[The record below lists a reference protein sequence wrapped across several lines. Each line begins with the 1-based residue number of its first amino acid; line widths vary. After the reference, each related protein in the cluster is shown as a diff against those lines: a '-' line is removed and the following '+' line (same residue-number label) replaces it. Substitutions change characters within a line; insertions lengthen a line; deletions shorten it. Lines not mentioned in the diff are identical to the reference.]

1 MKEMDPYAEEQELL
15 LALEKREVKAFLR
28 LFKDYND
35 DLMIFAYSQLNNQ
48 KKAEE
53 TVQELFEELWSA
65 GRFKEIKPPIY
76 KFLVGELSRICESKI
91 SQ

>member
-1 MKEMDPYAEEQELL
+1 MKQLDPYAEERELL

-53 TVQELFEELWSA
+53 TVQELFEELWTA
-65 GRFKEIKPPIY
+65 GRFAEMNPPIY